1 MSVYGDWCPYCGEE
15 LEPEDLFEVCDCSG
29 NETDELFQCP
39 NCHKVFRAS
48 LESVLSLS
56 IQGEEDYLQYLKY
69 REKQLIDRIKHS
81 GDKEYMSFYKEEL
94 ATIQKEIE
102 KSRKYVEKN
111 ERDEW
116 EEDEI

>member
-1 MSVYGDWCPYCGEE
+1 MSLYGDWCPYCEE
-15 LEPEDLFEVCDCSG
+15 DLDPEDLFEVCDCSG

-56 IQGEEDYLQYLKY
+56 IQSEEDYLQYLKY
-69 REKQLIDRIKHS
+69 REKQLIDRIKLCV
-81 GDKEYMSFYKEEL
+81 DKEYTSFYKEEL
-94 ATIQKEIE
+94 ATIQKDIE

-116 EEDEI
+116 KEDEI

>member
-29 NETDELFQCP
+29 NETNELFQCP
-39 NCHKVFRAS
+39 HCYKVFRAS
-48 LESVLSLS
+48 LESVLTLNIES
-56 IQGEEDYLQYLKY
+56 EENYLEYLRGKE
-69 REKQLIDRIKHS
+69 RQLIDRIKLC

-94 ATIQKEIE
+94 ATIQKNIE
-102 KSRKYVEKN
+102 KNRKYVEKN

>member
-39 NCHKVFRAS
+39 HCYKVFRAS
-48 LESVLSLS
+48 LESVWTLN

-94 ATIQKEIE
+94 ATIEKEIE
-102 KSRKYVEKN
+102 KSGKYVEKN